1 MIILHVEFTVD
12 TGSEFTDNQALELLK
27 GMLDKF
33 NEKLPKGKMQLKCTG
48 EENVKIK
55 AE

>member
-1 MIILHVEFTVD
+1 MKILHVDFTID
-12 TGSEFTDNQALELLK
+12 TGSDFTDDQALELLK

-33 NEKLPKGKMQLKCTG
+33 NEKLPKGKMQLKCIG
-48 EENVKIK
+48 EETVKIK